1 MLSMQCLP
9 SLTAGVLLW
18 CGLVLSAVGQEQR
31 SIEVIKSG
39 IAIADRELNQ
49 VYQKAKSILP
59 EWVFAELQEDQR
71 SWIGYRDGSAEETAR
86 FDGGA
91 EEGKEKLSS
100 WYWETILSQTKGRIS
115 TIEGWM
121 NWDKFAHEW
130 EGVWADGHGGLLSIL
145 QNEPGEFT
153 FRIDV
158 VRGPT
163 YHLGGLDGVARWN
176 GSTARF
182 SVKDEIEEK
191 ETWLTFIKR
200 GVKLE
205 VIGENTSPFHGARA
219 YFDGKYVRIREL
231 TDEDRREILS
241 PESL

>member
-1 MLSMQCLP
+1 MQCLP
-9 SLTAGVLLW
+9 SLTAGALLW
-18 CGLVLSAVGQEQR
+18 CGLVLSAVGQEER
-31 SIEVIKSG
+31 SIELIKSEF
-39 IAIADRELNQ
+39 ALADRELNQ

-145 QNEPGEFT
+145 QNVPGEFT

-163 YHLGGLDGVARWN
+163 YHLGGLDGVATWN

-200 GVKLE
+200 EVKLE